1 MAADDAEAAA
11 PLAVPPRPRPRLH
24 LGHTVFDASSPI
36 PPVKA
41 HQANLARLSA
51 TLHFLALLATTTT
64 VSSKLLQEVLAVVYE
79 PINSSS
85 EDHVRGG
92 AVALFHLLQC
102 GCTTTTESD
111 GDTTTTTNN
120 NGNNVW
126 CAPAMQVVAD
136 NLVSMLHEAVKLH
149 RTGATLA
156 VLGAVQ
162 HKLFRRA
169 FPWND
174 DNHCN
179 NNKRRRTVVAALRQW
194 LHILD
199 RNNCHYAQDLLVW
212 GLLYG
217 GIVPLLY
224 DCASSSEN
232 AAACVEVGRLGL
244 SALLPVLR
252 GGAEATYG
260 GLAGLRRMTTT
271 MAPAAPMEAVT
282 WTRKFPINAKALLH
296 YRR

>member
-1 MAADDAEAAA
+1 VGRGASSATEPQIIHLTYTPANGAAA
-11 PLAVPPRPRPRLH
+11 CVEVGRL
-24 LGHTVFDASSPI
+24 G
-36 PPVKA
+36 
-41 HQANLARLSA
+41 LSA
-51 TLHFLALLATTTT
+51 
-64 VSSKLLQEVLAVVYE
+64 LLQEVLAVVYE
-79 PINSSS
+79 QINSSS

-92 AVALFHLLQC
+92 AMALFHLLQF

-111 GDTTTTTNN
+111 GDTTTTTNNN

-162 HKLFRRA
+162 HELFRRA

-179 NNKRRRTVVAALRQW
+179 NNKRRRTVAAALRQW

-199 RNNCHYAQDLLVW
+199 CNNCHYAQDHLVW

-217 GIVPLLY
+217 GILPLLY
-224 DCASSSEN
+224 DCASSSDKKSVDWACPRSCRSS
-232 AAACVEVGRLGL
+232 AAA
-244 SALLPVLR
+244 
-252 GGAEATYG
+252 
-260 GLAGLRRMTTT
+260 
-271 MAPAAPMEAVT
+271 
-282 WTRKFPINAKALLH
+282 RKPLMGDS
-296 YRR
+296 RV